1 MRYTLTICLT
11 LIAMCFCSTT
21 DKEMP
26 DWTGTTQGQVYQD
39 SAIIHFQNCM
49 RLSEKAQREMD
60 SIYNTKQWKE

>member
-1 MRYTLTICLT
+1 MKFILMVCLALAAICFRTI
-11 LIAMCFCSTT
+11 T
-21 DKEMP
+21 DKETP

-39 SAIIHFQNCM
+39 SAFLHFQNCM

>member
-1 MRYTLTICLT
+1 MKYTLIICLT

-21 DKEMP
+21 DKEAP
-26 DWTGTTQGQVYQD
+26 DWTGTTQGQAYQD

>member
-1 MRYTLTICLT
+1 MKFTLMTCLMLVAIC
-11 LIAMCFCSTT
+11 FRVTT
-21 DKEMP
+21 DKETP
-26 DWTGTTQGQVYQD
+26 DWTGTTQGQAYQD